1 MGLTHN
7 HYQIFQTPG
16 FVVLLTEM
24 IHHVRVI
31 PLDGRAHIDSK
42 IRLWNGDSR
51 GHWEGDTLVVE
62 TTNFSDKTSFRGS
75 GANLH
80 LVERFTRIGPE
91 RVAWEF
97 TVEDPATW
105 KQPWTGG
112 IPFRRVEGPLYEYA
126 CHEGN
131 YAMTNMLKGYRADEQ
146 AAAAEPKPA
155 GR

>member
-1 MGLTHN
+1 M
-7 HYQIFQTPG
+7 
-16 FVVLLTEM
+16 LLTEM
-24 IHHVRVI
+24 IHQVRVI
-31 PLDGRAHIDSK
+31 PLDGRPHIDSK
-42 IRLWNGDSR
+42 IRLWNGDSL

-80 LVERFTRIGPE
+80 VVERFTRTGPE

-97 TVEDPATW
+97 TVEDATTW
-105 KQPWTGG
+105 RQPWTAG

-131 YAMTNMLKGYRADEQ
+131 YAMTNMLKGSRASEQ
-146 AAAAEPKPA
+146 TPAAESETK
-155 GR
+155 GRWSR